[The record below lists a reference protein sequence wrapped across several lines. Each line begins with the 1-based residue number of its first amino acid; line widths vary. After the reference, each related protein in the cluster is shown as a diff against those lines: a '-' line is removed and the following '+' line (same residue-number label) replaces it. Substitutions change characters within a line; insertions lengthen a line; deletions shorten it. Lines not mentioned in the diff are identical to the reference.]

1 MRVPQPRVHNDKEAK
16 QEEVVIEKYCF
27 KLFLKNI
34 LEFLFIYK

>member
-27 KLFLKNI
+27 QLFKKMFF
-34 LEFLFIYK
+34 EFSFNL